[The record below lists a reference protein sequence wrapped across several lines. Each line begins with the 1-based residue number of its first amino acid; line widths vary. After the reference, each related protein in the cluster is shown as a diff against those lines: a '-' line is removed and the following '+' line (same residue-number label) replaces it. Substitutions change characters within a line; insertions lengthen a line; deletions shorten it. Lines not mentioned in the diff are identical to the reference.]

1 MNDILYEGPRL
12 RLRRAD
18 LTDLDY
24 ILELEYRAE
33 NVKYIV
39 PFDKLFHTK
48 VLEGHVEE
56 SMDVLAEE
64 IATGE
69 RVGYFLINGLKTEAK
84 EIEWTHV
91 VIDKKGCGYGHEA
104 MKLLKAW
111 SFDVLGFHRAWLD
124 CKDYNARA
132 LHLYETE
139 GMLREGLIRETIVT
153 NGRYENLVILGM
165 LARLQ
170 KTHGKVYQAA
180 LIGSVQFTKSILISI
195 YQAENKC
202 LFIN

>member
-39 PFDKLFHTK
+39 PFDRLFHTK
-48 VLEGHVEE
+48 VLEGKVEE

-91 VIDKKGCGYGHEA
+91 VIDKKGRGYGHEA

-111 SFDVLGFHRAWLD
+111 SFETLGFHRAWLD

-139 GMLREGLIRETIVT
+139 GMLREGLIRETILT
-153 NGRYENLVILGM
+153 DGRYENLVILGL
-165 LARLQ
+165 LAREYEARKAQGLELGRSEE
-170 KTHGKVYQAA
+170 KKRHEKRRADTARR
-180 LIGSVQFTKSILISI
+180 
-195 YQAENKC
+195 
-202 LFIN
+202 